1 MGPTSP
7 GGSWSSS
14 PAPCLRDERRGPAAG
29 AATQQRLYAD
39 RKIEVPIMT
48 WNDRRLLRISVQGYN
63 TREDI
68 DALTSV
74 LAGLLAEPSRSG

>member
-1 MGPTSP
+1 
-7 GGSWSSS
+7 
-14 PAPCLRDERRGPAAG
+14 
-29 AATQQRLYAD
+29 
-39 RKIEVPIMT
+39 MT